1 MTWELWGCPGIE
13 ELLFSLSY
21 LAPYA
26 SVWGHSSTW
35 ACGLRAPGA
44 DLFCWSLCS
53 CDSLQTRNYWKKNK
67 INKKWCCLTSEKG
80 IWKARSQLH
89 TVTADLLWNQHSW
102 KSRLCVLNRARDPKD
117 PTPPDFPKT
126 PHEFGRTSVPVRTGQ
141 GAECLPECSFRPPCQ
156 AVSHQQMLGAKGQ
169 APGGLSCSNS
179 MAAAKQCQAI
189 SLYRLYYRDW
199 KGSLYV

>member
-1 MTWELWGCPGIE
+1 MHLFGATVRHGPVDFVYLGLTCSAGAYAPVTPYKQGITE
-13 ELLFSLSY
+13 
-21 LAPYA
+21 
-26 SVWGHSSTW
+26 
-35 ACGLRAPGA
+35 
-44 DLFCWSLCS
+44 
-53 CDSLQTRNYWKKNK
+53 KNK
-67 INKKWCCLTSEKG
+67 INKKWYYLTSEKG
-80 IWKARSQLH
+80 IWKARSQLR

-102 KSRLCVLNRARDPKD
+102 KSRLCVLNRPRDPKD

-126 PHEFGRTSVPVRTGQ
+126 PHEFGRTSEPVRTWQ

-169 APGGLSCSNS
+169 APGGLSCSSS

-189 SLYRLYYRDW
+189 SLYRLYYQDW